1 MVPCWRSFR
10 LRRRYGGA
18 LAFVLLAGIVACG
31 PARQPA
37 IVRCPDSLAE
47 TPCLTPPV
55 CRYDALRKCDAC
67 RCASPPYVPKER
79 TDVTAPPP

>member
-1 MVPCWRSFR
+1 MVLRSRFR
-10 LRRRYGGA
+10 RSRWYVGA
-18 LAFVLLAGIVACG
+18 LSLLVTGLACG

-55 CRYDALRKCDAC
+55 CRYDALRRCDAC

-79 TDVTAPPP
+79 TDVTAPAP